1 MKNKSVIKKQQF
13 PLIDKLVDT
22 LDTPELNELIEE
34 HTENNQERQILF
46 MFINIY
52 LYIKLNSS
60 GVNKEQMKEL
70 ITEIIKD
77 HNKRKFCID
86 TFFNF
91 QKNIESE
98 ITTTQLKLTN

>member
-1 MKNKSVIKKQQF
+1 MTKIVKKTKF
-13 PLIDKLVDT
+13 PLIDKLVET

-52 LYIKLNSS
+52 FYIKLNSNEI
-60 GVNKEQMKEL
+60 NKEQMKIL
-70 ITEIIKD
+70 ITEIIRSPE
-77 HNKRKFCID
+77 KRKFCID

-91 QKNIESE
+91 QKTIEQ
-98 ITTTQLKLTN
+98 TTQLKIKQ